1 MTDHNSKPASTPPQS
16 GSTPSRK
23 NAGKAAFRA
32 VLTPHRSLSQ
42 SGFLL
47 IMIAVG
53 VVSFFV
59 GTAFMLMGAWP
70 VMGFF
75 GLDVA
80 LIYWAFKR
88 NYRDGRASETIEV
101 TPQSVHLTRIDPRGR
116 ETVLD
121 FNTYWVRVA
130 LDERSDG
137 RSHLSLILR
146 DRKTRIADFLSDDER
161 RDFAEVLSAE
171 LMSARSRTS
180 F

>member
-1 MTDHNSKPASTPPQS
+1 MTDHNSNSASTGQTIRSAGS
-16 GSTPSRK
+16 GSGTP
-23 NAGKAAFRA
+23 AFRA
-32 VLTPHRSLSQ
+32 VLSPHRSLSQ
-42 SGFLL
+42 SGFL
-47 IMIAVG
+47 IVMIAVG

-59 GTAFMLMGAWP
+59 GFAFLLMGAWP

-88 NYRDGRASETIEV
+88 NYHDGRAAETIEV
-101 TPQSVHLTRIDPRGR
+101 TPHQVILTRIDPDGR
-116 ETVLD
+116 EQTFD

-130 LDERSDG
+130 LDERTDG
-137 RSHLSLILR
+137 RSHLSLAVR

-161 RDFAEVLSAE
+161 REFAEVLKME
-171 LMSARSRTS
+171 LISARSRTG